1 MAKKIFVHMD
11 NAFTSE
17 EALLEMTGA
26 APDEAGQ
33 FTYSDDM
40 PRTLY
45 RVEGPH
51 VDFISDDMHRAAAE
65 LTMWGAGHRLT
76 AINAFWS

>member
-1 MAKKIFVHMD
+1 MSRTLFVHED
-11 NAFTSE
+11 QAFTSE
-17 EALLEMTGA
+17 ETLLEMTGP

-33 FTYSDDM
+33 FIYSGEV
-40 PRTLY
+40 PKYLF
-45 RVEGPH
+45 RVEGPR

-76 AINAFWS
+76 AIEAFWS